1 MIVKSS
7 LLIGTSSLL
16 NYHKPFDGSEY
27 AFVFACVS
35 KTVLLLESTVIFPVT
50 KISALE

>member
-1 MIVKSS
+1 MKSS

-16 NYHKPFDGSEY
+16 NCHKPFDVSEY
-27 AFVFACVS
+27 AFAFACVS
-35 KTVLLLESTVIFPVT
+35 ATALLLESTVIFPVT